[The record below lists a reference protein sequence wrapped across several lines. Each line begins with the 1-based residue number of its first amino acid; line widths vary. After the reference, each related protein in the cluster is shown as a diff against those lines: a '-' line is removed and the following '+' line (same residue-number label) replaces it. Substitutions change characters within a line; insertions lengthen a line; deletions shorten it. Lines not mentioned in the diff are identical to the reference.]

1 MSQREL
7 KLILAM
13 QLKLTLHVTLR
24 NHLNRF
30 YSKPYSSKNQNNL
43 ELVVTNSEKTKAE
56 IIWAIKSI
64 TAGNSNKSC
73 SDNDV
78 LFQIIFSDSKI
89 VKSFQLLPTKLKY
102 LINFEIAPY
111 FKSLLVERLTEIL

>member
-1 MSQREL
+1 
-7 KLILAM
+7 M
-13 QLKLTLHVTLR
+13 QLKMTLHVTLW
-24 NHLNRF
+24 NNLNRF
-30 YSKPYSSKNQNNL
+30 YSKPCSTKNQANL

-78 LFQIIFSDSKI
+78 LFQIIFW
-89 VKSFQLLPTKLKY
+89 TAKLSSH
-102 LINFEIAPY
+102 FSCCQP
-111 FKSLLVERLTEIL
+111 S